1 MWSVHRQG
9 LVLAQSLIIECI
21 VLGKGSVAVLFI
33 EQKTPICINVCRGT
47 RQPSRE
53 TRPFYLF
60 ARFMG
65 IHHLWA
71 LQIIIEAGEPTQP
84 TQPPFSP
91 RNRWRKFPAIL
102 RLALNFVI
110 HPATCWYGDN
120 LRWVIGKT
128 RRSSHINEPFF
139 LVYYCKK
146 LLRISSWP
154 CWLIAAET
162 KLKQFIL

>member
-1 MWSVHRQG
+1 MWSVHSQG

-71 LQIIIEAGEPTQP
+71 LQIIIEAGKRPH
-84 TQPPFSP
+84 SP
-91 RNRWRKFPAIL
+91 RRPLSPPGTDDASSQPSFVLPWISSSIRQPVDMATIYDESSGKQGGAAIQ
-102 RLALNFVI
+102 
-110 HPATCWYGDN
+110 T
-120 LRWVIGKT
+120 
-128 RRSSHINEPFF
+128 SPFF
-139 LVYYCKK
+139 WCTTIRNFYASAVDLVD
-146 LLRISSWP
+146 S
-154 CWLIAAET
+154 
-162 KLKQFIL
+162 